1 MKNILVTGCSRGIG
15 YEIVKAFSANQ
26 DTQVLAIARDTL
38 GLSKLKDECI
48 KVNPNAKIHT
58 LSIDL
63 LASDA
68 IHEIV
73 NFITLNFNNKLD
85 GIIHNAGFLV
95 KKPFTEISDKE
106 LEDSFHVNCFAPFLL
121 TQKLIPYF
129 TAKANVPNNYISS
142 SKIL

>member
-15 YEIVKAFSANQ
+15 YEIVKAFSGNQ

-68 IHEIV
+68 IHKIV
-73 NFITLNFNNKLD
+73 NFIKLNFNNELD
-85 GIIHNAGFLV
+85 GIIHNAGFLI
-95 KKPFTEISDKE
+95 KKPA
-106 LEDSFHVNCFAPFLL
+106 L
-121 TQKLIPYF
+121 
-129 TAKANVPNNYISS
+129 
-142 SKIL
+142 